1 MSWAPDAAFWQDRRV
16 LVTGAYGF
24 LGAHVTAML
33 VEHGAEIVAVVRD
46 DVPATPITTG
56 WADWV
61 TRVWGD
67 TADQALVER
76 ALGDYSVTT
85 VFHLA
90 AQTQVGVAN
99 RNPVSSFES
108 NVRGTWSV
116 LEACRRSPR
125 VAQVVVAS
133 SDKAYGD
140 QAVLPYTE
148 DLPLTPTNP
157 YDVSKA
163 CADLIASSYH
173 AAFAL
178 PVAITRCGNLYGPG
192 DTNWDRLV
200 PGVIRDVLRG
210 RRPVI
215 RSDGSPTRDYL
226 HVTDGAGAA
235 LQVAEALAQ
244 DPAVAGEAFNFST
257 ETPMSVLEVVQAI
270 AAEAGHAGLE
280 ADIRND
286 APNEIADQFLSAEK
300 ARRVL
305 SWKPRFSMDDGLA
318 QTVPWYRAFLGDA
331 TP

>member
-1 MSWAPDAAFWQDRRV
+1 MSWAPDAGFWQDRRV

-24 LGAHVTAML
+24 LGSHVTAML
-33 VEHGAEIVAVVRD
+33 LEHGADVVAIVRD
-46 DVPATPITTG
+46 DVPPTPITAA
-56 WADWV
+56 WAD
-61 TRVWGD
+61 RVIQVRGD

-76 ALGDYSVTT
+76 ALGDYSVAT
-85 VFHLA
+85 VVHLA

-148 DLPLTPTNP
+148 DLPLTPSNP

-173 AAFAL
+173 SAFEL

-200 PGVIRDVLRG
+200 PGVVRDVLRD
-210 RRPVI
+210 RRPVV

-226 HVTDGAGAA
+226 HVVDGAAAA
-235 LQVAEALAQ
+235 LQVAEALAH

-270 AAEAGHAGLE
+270 AAEAGRAGLD
-280 ADIRND
+280 ADVRND

-305 SWKPRFSMDDGLA
+305 SWKPRYSMDDGLA
-318 QTVPWYRAFLGDA
+318 QTIPWYCAFLGVA